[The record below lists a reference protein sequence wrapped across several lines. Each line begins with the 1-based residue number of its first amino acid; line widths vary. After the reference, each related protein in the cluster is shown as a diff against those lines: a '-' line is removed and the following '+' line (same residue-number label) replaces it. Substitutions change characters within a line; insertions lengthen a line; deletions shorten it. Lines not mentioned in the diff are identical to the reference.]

1 MALFNWIKKEY
12 YDFRLKY
19 ADRLARDKDF
29 EKATAIYQALLG
41 KHPFAIVN
49 YSQML
54 FTTSTSCALM
64 SKNLKEIETLRK
76 FQNESNQ
83 QSYQQVL
90 QEFVAK
96 VDAQSKACFISKDYQ
111 NAATLIDAISDYYV
125 GDKQFCVRK
134 NRYDAFLLF
143 EKSQNTGAYEP
154 KYKSL
159 VQALIAYD
167 SANDINTFVSVLCKE
182 KRFKRIISLLLPF
195 TKAGSDYEQKIIECT
210 IAIIDGLDSEQ
221 KQVHAL
227 KDCCANKNINKKTAK
242 KIWNLSKEAA
252 QQSHYKRCVFL
263 DKLSAEYLSDNVA
276 FNLDRCVHLLEEIAP
291 RYDVEEFRHLFGLA
305 NDLAI
310 DESATR
316 SLIDRVFEIATS
328 ANPTNAISLC
338 SLFTNEERFRTLY
351 IANALI
357 LAESKESIL
366 NIAEL
371 KSVIIAN
378 TDADGVV
385 DALIPFVPFVL
396 EFGDFFIDMAIEK
409 IKRHTSTDMLV
420 SYWKISPSPKFFKAL
435 VSDSYPATKLFANRF
450 VEDSDLFIVNA
461 EFASALGEAFTNLS
475 DTEFALSSL
484 ETLVTKGVAIQKFY
498 IQLVYD
504 YVNEIVPSD
513 KGKGLEVIN
522 HALTILPTEST
533 FLNSKKSIIRLYIK
547 SNSLDIALKEVNS
560 ISAVDEEAYTLLAE
574 IHLAKAH
581 IAKGNKT
588 KKKELFEVIV
598 LSKQHKLDP
607 SFNKSLEET
616 FKLLIAT
623 AEKLYEIDKMDA
635 YDICHRIELY
645 KDYWVQLYL
654 KLRSLDYDNESTL
667 LQKIAYQRETID
679 CIIAKVSD
687 PATIHDA
694 LYIDVWESYIASIFD
709 KSKAQPNEKAASSLK
724 QLESDVHRY
733 CPDAFQ
739 KYHLTISCHILQ
751 NLWTIATECEIAG
764 EYSAALEQ
772 YSDMVNEIRSCDSL
786 PLAWLSHDSKIH
798 PKKDEKRAMLY
809 LVKAE
814 CRTLICKLK
823 AGLLVETDESVIV
836 NSLSRDI
843 DASVEEDLAYR
854 FAYYLL
860 EHIRPTEAEKIIKTY
875 IPNEKELLDL
885 CKDIFIRCAELNL
898 KEFNDKLTLI
908 QNGEM
913 TSEDAKAFLAEI
925 DSYYDKI
932 SVYLPD
938 TKDKFATYKD
948 LIDNYIL
955 HTYFN
960 EEKYAEAYAY
970 LRTTYRN
977 FLKDDQS
984 FRNVAIASLGM
995 VENKTASDE
1004 NIKFA
1009 ISTWISAIF
1018 TDRLFVKSLDYTTWD
1033 NAYTFTLQGCL
1044 GSSDFDKL
1052 PDNVNYDDP
1061 IDNQIISIKEVQL
1074 SLLNRMETAIRNNYP
1089 QYESFFNDEKS
1100 ALEAL
1105 VDLNLGV
1112 KCPLVAPYISNTFK
1126 AYRNAIKN
1134 SFSTDLQ
1141 HDYGNKEQIL
1151 SLGVKYGFDD
1161 EVYTDYKKAMKI
1173 VFSCKEALQTLDA
1186 TAISIAFHDISPILG
1201 YAELHSSLKSCV
1213 ANAMSAAERGKMD
1226 YKKYFSLFYS
1236 VCLKMIDDS
1245 LSFTCAKYMNSEIVS
1260 RLNAETMKL
1269 QDGVNYLYKLYLLAP
1284 SNIQVKENLQGV
1296 LRNLA
1301 VECETKENQ
1310 QDKSLLDSIIQ
1321 RTGNTFL
1328 SAVTEGKMGGIINK
1342 FNNDKISSEDAL
1354 EQTYSIYCKCSSNEL
1369 VCRTLVDLCLRCIHE
1384 HIIRDTSVAPFV
1396 KNLLDKIANNKSAE
1410 FNKKSLAISE
1420 DFHKIWDQL
1429 PIESKL
1435 LISGSSSILTRNQ
1448 SLNSNGI
1455 ALQTG
1460 LRYMQK
1466 LAPQGTISITARDP
1480 YHFPMSTYPF

>member
-1 MALFNWIKKEY
+1 M
-12 YDFRLKY
+12 
-19 ADRLARDKDF
+19 
-29 EKATAIYQALLG
+29 
-41 KHPFAIVN
+41 
-49 YSQML
+49 
-54 FTTSTSCALM
+54 
-64 SKNLKEIETLRK
+64 
-76 FQNESNQ
+76 
-83 QSYQQVL
+83 
-90 QEFVAK
+90 
-96 VDAQSKACFISKDYQ
+96 
-111 NAATLIDAISDYYV
+111 DAISDYHL

-134 NRYDAFLLF
+134 NRYYAFLLF
-143 EKSQNTGAYEP
+143 ENSQNTGAYEP

-167 SANDINTFVSVLCKE
+167 SANDINTFVTVLCKE

-242 KIWNLSKEAA
+242 KIWDLSKEAA
-252 QQSHYKRCVFL
+252 QQSLYKRCVFL
-263 DKLSAEYLSDNVA
+263 DQLSAEYLSDNVA

-305 NDLAI
+305 KDLAI

-328 ANPTNAISLC
+328 ANPNNAISLC

-351 IANALI
+351 IANALV
-357 LAESKESIL
+357 LAETEKSIL

-371 KSVIIAN
+371 KSVITAN

-385 DALIPFVPFVL
+385 DALIPFIPFVP

-409 IKRHTSTDMLV
+409 IKRHTNIEMLA

-435 VSDSYPATKLFANRF
+435 VCDSYSATKLFANRF
-450 VEDSDLFIVNA
+450 VEDSDLFITNA
-461 EFASALGEAFTNLS
+461 EFASALGEAFINLS

-484 ETLVTKGVAIQKFY
+484 ETLVTKGVTIQKFY
-498 IQLVYD
+498 IQLVND

-513 KGKGLEVIN
+513 KEKGLEVIN

-574 IHLAKAH
+574 IHFAKARTT
-581 IAKGNKT
+581 KGNKV
-588 KKKELFEVIV
+588 KKKELFEVIA
-598 LSKQHKLDP
+598 LSEQHKLYP

-616 FKLLIAT
+616 FRLLIAT
-623 AEKLYEIDKMDA
+623 AEKLYDIDKVDA
-635 YDICHRIELY
+635 YDICRRIELY

-679 CIIAKVSD
+679 CIIAKVLD

-694 LYIDVWESYIASIFD
+694 LYIDVWELYIASIIN
-709 KSKAQPNEKAASSLK
+709 KSKAQPNERAASSLK

-733 CPDAFQ
+733 CPDAFR
-739 KYHLTISCHILQ
+739 KYHLSISCQILQ
-751 NLWTIATECEIAG
+751 NLWTIATESEIAG

-772 YSDMVNEIRSCDSL
+772 YSDMVNEIRSCDAL
-786 PLAWLSHDSKIH
+786 PLAWLSHDGKIH

-823 AGLLVETDESVIV
+823 AGLLVETDEAVIV

-843 DASVEEDLAYR
+843 DASAEEDLAYR

-860 EHIRPTEAEKIIKTY
+860 EHMRPAEAEKIIKTY

-885 CKDIFIRCAELNL
+885 CEDIFIRCAESNMN
-898 KEFNDKLTLI
+898 EFNDKLTLI

-913 TSEDAKAFLAEI
+913 TSEDAEAFLANI
-925 DSYYDKI
+925 DSYCDKI
-932 SVYLPD
+932 SNYLPD
-938 TKDKFATYKD
+938 TKDKFSTYKD
-948 LIDNYIL
+948 LVQNYIL

-960 EEKYAEAYAY
+960 EEKYAEVYAY
-970 LRTTYRN
+970 LRTTCRN
-977 FLKDDQS
+977 FLKDDLS

-995 VENKTASDE
+995 VENKTASDK

-1033 NAYTFTLQGCL
+1033 NEYTFTLQGCL

-1052 PDNVNYDDP
+1052 PDNVNYDNP
-1061 IDNQIISIKEVQL
+1061 VDNQIISIKEVQL

-1105 VDLNLGV
+1105 VDLNLDV

-1134 SFSTDLQ
+1134 SFSVDLQ
-1141 HDYGNKEQIL
+1141 HDYGNKERIL

-1161 EVYTDYKKAMKI
+1161 EVYSNYKEATAM
-1173 VFSCKEALQTLDA
+1173 VASCKDALQTLNA
-1186 TAISIAFHDISPILG
+1186 TAISAAFQNISPASE
-1201 YAELHSSLKSCV
+1201 YAELQSSLKSYV
-1213 ANAMSAAERGKMD
+1213 ANAMSTAEKRNID
-1226 YKKYFSLFYS
+1226 YVQYFDLFYN
-1236 VCLKMIDDS
+1236 VCIKMKDDN
-1245 LSFTCAKYMNSEIVS
+1245 LSFTCARYMNSEIVG
-1260 RLNAETMKL
+1260 RLNAGTMEL
-1269 QDGVNYLYKLYLLAP
+1269 RDGANYLYRLYLLAP

-1301 VECETKENQ
+1301 EKCELGGTLA
-1310 QDKSLLDSIIQ
+1310 DKNALNSIIST
-1321 RTGNTFL
+1321 TGTTF
-1328 SAVTEGKMGGIINK
+1328 SSVIVEAKIGGIVEKITK
-1342 FNNDKISSEDAL
+1342 KKISSVTAL
-1354 EQTYSIYCKCSSNEL
+1354 QQTYTVYCTNRDNEL
-1369 VCRTLVDLCLRCIHE
+1369 VCSILVALCVRCIHE
-1384 HIIRDTSVAPFV
+1384 HIIGNTSNST
-1396 KNLLDKIANNKSAE
+1396 KIGTLLNQIANNKSTKFDQQSITIVEE
-1410 FNKKSLAISE
+1410 FNN
-1420 DFHKIWDQL
+1420 IWNQL
-1429 PIESKL
+1429 NFDTRT
-1435 LISGSSSILTRNQ
+1435 LISGHTSLSTMNK
-1448 SLNSNGI
+1448 SLNSDGI
-1455 ALQTG
+1455 ALRTG

-1466 LAPQGTISITARDP
+1466 LAPLGAIR
-1480 YHFPMSTYPF
+1480 F